1 MEYEGLERFAAKIG
15 VKYMINLTIVL
26 CLLVLAMIALLSL
39 YVDRGI
45 YKLLT
50 DKKAS
55 DKFVVCTVN
64 GEKLVPQALYDCE
77 ADARKHSLL
86 LADKVIIRVRQ
97 SEVDLLRSV
106 KHVSH

>member
-1 MEYEGLERFAAKIG
+1 
-15 VKYMINLTIVL
+15 MINLTIVL

-55 DKFVVCTVN
+55 DKFVVCTLD
-64 GEKLVPQALYDCE
+64 GDKLIPQAVYDCE
-77 ADARKHSLL
+77 SDARQHSLL
-86 LADKVIIRVRQ
+86 WADKVIIRVRQ